1 MSSLI
6 NQNGTWV
13 VGDDTDLANLKG
25 EVVDITDGTWSHIDV
40 NNQLKSFS
48 VSNGENRVVLNAIPS
63 GNSTQFSN
71 GNYQGARWY
80 KPLTDSKGVR
90 MNTTDNFLFIAT
102 IQALSSSNPA
112 AFGFGI
118 GTSVT
123 PLATGSQGTSKQNF
137 QHVSLPNEKPGSST
151 NTGIQDEF
159 DRCIKLAGGSAI
171 HNHTTSSVVQMTL
184 NYSNGRVGGVCGA
197 NDRNVVSD
205 IPGTQDTT
213 TNPLF
218 VQVGIGSR
226 YNTVSALENAEH
238 KAKMSFLVI
247 RMNIQ

>member
-1 MSSLI
+1 M
-6 NQNGTWV
+6 
-13 VGDDTDLANLKG
+13 
-25 EVVDITDGTWSHIDV
+25 
-40 NNQLKSFS
+40 
-48 VSNGENRVVLNAIPS
+48 
-63 GNSTQFSN
+63 
-71 GNYQGARWY
+71 
-80 KPLTDSKGVR
+80 TDSKGVR

-123 PLATGSQGTSKQNF
+123 PLATGSQGTSRQNF
-137 QHVSLPNEKPGSST
+137 QHVSLPNEKPGDSS
-151 NTGIQDEF
+151 NTDIHDEF

-197 NDRNVVSD
+197 NDSNVVSD
-205 IPGTQDTT
+205 IAGTQDTT

-218 VQVGIGSR
+218 VQVGIGTR
-226 YNTVSALENAEH
+226 YNTVSAQEDAEH

-247 RMNIQ
+247 RLDSP